1 MARPDEGKT
10 EAERQ
15 LTLHVGLV
23 CVVALAAAVVALYQ
37 LVRLDLTGDDLTRS
51 VALAFM
57 AALGVRINW
66 QIRIRA
72 TVHAVSWSETAI
84 VLGLAVAPAPLVV
97 LTTGTGVAIALLS
110 LKRSPLKTAFGIA
123 KSMLLA
129 AAGGVALHGLG
140 WSPQDTDLGNAIG
153 MIGIAY
159 VVAVV
164 LDELLTLPV
173 IAMATGTPCPGSSPT
188 TSASG

>member
-23 CVVALAAAVVALYQ
+23 CVVATAAAAVALYQ
-37 LVRLDLTGDDLTRS
+37 LAHLHLTGGDLTRS
-51 VALAFM
+51 IALAFM

-66 QIRIRA
+66 RIRIRA
-72 TVHAVSWSETAI
+72 TVHAISWSETAI

-110 LKRSPLKTAFGIA
+110 MKPSPLKTAFGIA

-129 AAGGVALHGLG
+129 AGGGIALHTLG
-140 WSPQDTDLGNAIG
+140 WSPQDTDLRHVIG
-153 MIGIAY
+153 MIGLAY
-159 VVAVV
+159 LVAVV
-164 LDELLTLPV
+164 LDELLT
-173 IAMATGTPCPGSSPT
+173 
-188 TSASG
+188 